1 MAKKNILFDGW
12 INFLSTL
19 LGLLVSW
26 SVGHAYTTR
35 QEAFAQSFDMVWST
49 VQESHWDET
58 FGGRDWE
65 AIRDAYR
72 PRLKKAR
79 DRTQL
84 VVLLQSMLDE
94 LELSHYRILSNYNEV
109 KDNYPRGGYTGIELK
124 YVDGRAYVVRVAP
137 GSPADEAG
145 IEVGWRLKSIHRRT
159 IAGLVKHYARK
170 SLPDKIKSFYIQRHL
185 NEVIQGGTVK
195 RIRTDWYPPG
205 KRALKVYM
213 MPTADSR
220 ELSDSVGHLPS
231 HRIEFE
237 QRYLEN
243 DILYIRFN
251 YFVPNLMAEIRVSIE
266 QASEQAQGLII
277 DLRSNLG
284 GLTVMATGISGLLV
298 DEPTNLG
305 KLNLKKGHMTYQGY
319 PQRKRFSGPV
329 AVLID
334 GSSASTSEMFAAGLQ
349 EAGRARVFGESSMGQ
364 SLPSLFKK
372 LPSGDLFQYAVGDYH
387 TPGGYRIEKNGVVP
401 DEVLVPSFDQ
411 LEQGVDLP
419 MTEALEWMNRQWM
432 EDEDAA

>member
-1 MAKKNILFDGW
+1 LLS
-12 INFLSTL
+12 FLYIAVSQS
-19 LGLLVSW
+19 VSW
-26 SVGHAYTTR
+26 GYLSR

-65 AIRDAYR
+65 AIGNTYR

-84 VVLLQSMLDE
+84 VVLLQSMLNE

-109 KDNYPRGGYTGIELK
+109 EDNYPRGGYTGLELK
-124 YVDGRAYVVRVAP
+124 YVEGRAYVVRVAP
-137 GSPADEAG
+137 GSPAEEAG
-145 IEVGWRLKSIHRRT
+145 IKVGWRLKSIHRRS
-159 IAGLVKHYARK
+159 IKSLVKSYSRK
-170 SLPDKIKSFYIQRHL
+170 QLPDKIKSFYIQRHL

-195 RIRTDWYPPG
+195 RIRTDWYPPE
-205 KRALKVYM
+205 KRALKIYM

-220 ELSDSVGHLPS
+220 QLSDSVGHLPS
-231 HRIEFE
+231 QRIEFE

-243 DILYIRFN
+243 DILYMRFN
-251 YFVPNLMAEIRVSIE
+251 YFVPNLMSDIRASIE
-266 QASEQAQGLII
+266 QASEQAQGIII

-349 EAGRARVFGESSMGQ
+349 EAGRARVFGESSLGQ

-387 TPGGYRIEKNGVVP
+387 TPEGYRIEKNGVVP

-411 LEQGVDLP
+411 LEQRVDLP
-419 MTEALEWMNRQWM
+419 VTEALQWMERQWM
-432 EDEDAA
+432 EDEDAS